1 MFLVSVSK
9 QFRIHNPFRICNL
22 EHKQLNPEILC
33 RYTWKSPLWTCSPH
47 ILWGKERD
55 GNRSC
60 IPFPPSQTGTRQ
72 MQNKEIAMVALISRS
87 SCGSSSMLHI
97 LFLCISIPGL
107 RPTFCPSPS
116 AESWG
121 GPFQW
126 LSILCLKHGAQKRKA
141 TVSCASIYCLYLS
154 ICFKIPRRQRE
165 LSSLPTLEFC
175 TLVVL

>member
-9 QFRIHNPFRICNL
+9 QFRIHLGSVAWSISNWTQKFRADTHGKVHCEPVLPISF
-22 EHKQLNPEILC
+22 EARRE
-33 RYTWKSPLWTCSPH
+33 TVTC
-47 ILWGKERD
+47 
-55 GNRSC
+55 SC
-60 IPFPPSQTGTRQ
+60 IPFPPSQTGMRQ

-107 RPTFCPSPS
+107 SPTFCPSPS
-116 AESWG
+116 AESWV

-126 LSILCLKHGAQKRKA
+126 LSILCLKQGAQKRKA
-141 TVSCASIYCLYLS
+141 TVSCASIYFLYLS
-154 ICFKIPRRQRE
+154 ICFRIPRRQRV
-165 LSSLPTLEFC
+165 LPSLPTLEFC